1 MRVIDSLD
9 QIRSQWIRRASQ
21 KLARGERV
29 RHSFLDQMEKYHDLL
44 RQAIIS
50 GDSEWLNEIL
60 DQWTAA
66 QTLSDREQDQ
76 ISMAP
81 ILTEI
86 VLSISE
92 VAQENLR
99 SDDALE
105 LTQAILPLHTHALV
119 YTSRQESDIY
129 VQHIANELGK
139 ARMSLE
145 RLDKSKSDF
154 IAVAAHELKTPLTLI
169 DGYASMLE
177 AYFSEEDEEDKF
189 VLLNGI
195 QTGINRLQQIISDMI
210 DVSLIDNDLLQ
221 LNFQPVWINQ
231 LLDIAKEDL
240 AKFAKHRDLEFI
252 FEEFPGC
259 RRQTYG
265 DPERLYQAFWNLLTN
280 AVKYTPDGGTIT
292 VSGRELPGFLE
303 VTITDT
309 GIGIAPENQE
319 QIFEKFAG
327 FRNIDLHSSSK
338 TNFKGGG
345 PGLGLPITRGI
356 IEAHGGTLW
365 VESEGHD
372 EKTCP
377 GATFHALIPLREE
390 SPNEK
395 TKRFLES
402 QRDFQAD

>member
-1 MRVIDSLD
+1 MPVIESLD
-9 QIRSQWIRRASQ
+9 QIRSQWIRRVSQ

-29 RHSFLDQMEKYHDLL
+29 RQGFLDQMERYHDLI
-44 RQAIIS
+44 RQAIIT
-50 GDSEWLNEIL
+50 GDSDWLNEIL
-60 DQWTAA
+60 DQWTAS

-86 VLSISE
+86 VISISE
-92 VAQENLR
+92 VAQENL
-99 SDDALE
+99 SSQDALE
-105 LTQAILPLHTHALV
+105 LIQAILPLHTHALV

-177 AYFSEEDEEDKF
+177 GFFSKEDEEDKF

-231 LLDIAKEDL
+231 LLDIAREDL
-240 AKFAKHRDLEFI
+240 GKFAKNRDLTFE

-259 RRQTYG
+259 REQTYG
-265 DPERLYQAFWNLLTN
+265 DPERLYQALWNLLTN

-292 VSGRELPGFLE
+292 VSGRKLPGFIE
-303 VTITDT
+303 VTVADT
-309 GIGIAPENQE
+309 GIGIDPENHDH
-319 QIFEKFAG
+319 IFEKFAG

-372 EKTCP
+372 EKKCP

-390 SPNEK
+390 NPNEK
-395 TKRFLES
+395 TQRFLES
-402 QRDFQAD
+402 QEDSN

>member
-1 MRVIDSLD
+1 MRVIESLD
-9 QIRSQWIRRASQ
+9 QIRSQWIRRVSQ

-29 RHSFLDQMEKYHDLL
+29 RQGFLDQMEKYHDLI
-44 RQAIIS
+44 RQAIIT
-50 GDSEWLNEIL
+50 GDSDWLNEIL

-86 VLSISE
+86 VISISE
-92 VAQENLR
+92 VAQENL
-99 SDDALE
+99 SSQDALE
-105 LTQAILPLHTHALV
+105 LIQAILPLHTHALV

-177 AYFSEEDEEDKF
+177 GFFSKDDEKDKF

-231 LLDIAKEDL
+231 LLDIAREDL
-240 AKFAKHRDLEFI
+240 AKFAKNRDLTFV

-259 RRQTYG
+259 REQTYG
-265 DPERLYQAFWNLLTN
+265 DPERLYQALWNLLTN
-280 AVKYTPDGGTIT
+280 AVKYTPDGGAIT
-292 VSGRELPGFLE
+292 VSGRKLPGFIE
-303 VTITDT
+303 VTVADT
-309 GIGIAPENQE
+309 GIGIDPEYHAH
-319 QIFEKFAG
+319 IFEKFAG

-372 EKTCP
+372 EKACP
-377 GATFHALIPLREE
+377 GSTFHALIPLREE
-390 SPNEK
+390 NPSEK
-395 TKRFLES
+395 NKRFLES
-402 QRDFQAD
+402 QEDSS

>member
-1 MRVIDSLD
+1 MRVIESLD
-9 QIRSQWIRRASQ
+9 QIRSQWIRRVSQ

-29 RHSFLDQMEKYHDLL
+29 RQSFLDQMEQYHDLI

-60 DQWTAA
+60 DQWTAV

-86 VLSISE
+86 ALSISE
-92 VAQENLR
+92 VAQENLQ
-99 SDDALE
+99 SQDALD
-105 LTQAILPLHTHALV
+105 LIQAILPLHTHALA

-169 DGYASMLE
+169 DGYASML
-177 AYFSEEDEEDKF
+177 AGFFSKEEEKEKSI
-189 VLLNGI
+189 LLDGI

-231 LLDIAKEDL
+231 LLGIAQDELDKFANNRDL
-240 AKFAKHRDLEFI
+240 AFV
-252 FEEFPGC
+252 FEDFPGC
-259 RRQTYG
+259 KKQTYG
-265 DPERLYQAFWNLLTN
+265 DPERVYQALWNLLTN

-292 VSGRELPGFLE
+292 VSGRELPGFIE
-303 VTITDT
+303 VTVADT

-319 QIFEKFAG
+319 HIFEKFAG
-327 FRNIDLHSSSK
+327 FRNIDLHSSSR

-365 VESEGHD
+365 VESDGHD
-372 EKTCP
+372 EKQCP
-377 GATFHALIPLREE
+377 GSTFHILIPLREE
-390 SPNEK
+390 NPNEK
-395 TKRFLES
+395 TKRFLDS
-402 QRDFQAD
+402 D